1 MTDKKK
7 VAKIVD
13 KKVNTR
19 SAKMIDNTQRE
30 GEALGTVGPFV
41 KVTWN
46 DAASTFKT
54 YVING
59 DNPSEHLTVCE
70 TVGELVA
77 EDDKA
82 MVLVMHGSQC
92 DGCDIMAI
100 PKDWAQKV
108 EVLESVGT
116 AKDRMEML
124 KEDLCTLENLEHQ
137 QESED
142 AEVKK
147 KSKNK

>member
-1 MTDKKK
+1 MKDKEK

-30 GEALGTVGPFV
+30 GERLGSVGPFV

-70 TVGELVA
+70 TVGEMVA
-77 EDDKA
+77 KDDKA
-82 MVLVMHGSQC
+82 IVVVMHGSQC

-100 PKDWAQKV
+100 PTDWAQKI
-108 EVLESVGT
+108 EILEPVG
-116 AKDRMEML
+116 ECI
-124 KEDLCTLENLEHQ
+124 EISESQ
-137 QESED
+137 QESQNQKQE
-142 AEVKK
+142 
-147 KSKNK
+147 KN

>member
-30 GEALGTVGPFV
+30 GERLGSVGPFV

-70 TVGELVA
+70 TVGEMVA
-77 EDDKA
+77 KDDKA
-82 MVLVMHGSQC
+82 IVVVMHGSQC

-100 PKDWAQKV
+100 PTDWAQKI
-108 EVLESVGT
+108 EILEPVG
-116 AKDRMEML
+116 ECI
-124 KEDLCTLENLEHQ
+124 EISESQ
-137 QESED
+137 QESQNQKQE
-142 AEVKK
+142 
-147 KSKNK
+147 KN